1 VRGRPGRRGDDD
13 ARPLPVTSLAK
24 RVVTFY
30 RARGCHLCD
39 SAQRVL
45 ATVQAEIPFRLVEV
59 EIDGD
64 PDLERAYRERI
75 PVIAVDGEEAFT
87 FFVHPDGLR
96 RRLAG

>member
-1 VRGRPGRRGDDD
+1 M
-13 ARPLPVTSLAK
+13 AE
-24 RVVTFY
+24 RVVTIY

-45 ATVQAEIPFRLVEV
+45 AAVREEIPFRLVEV

-64 PDLERAYRERI
+64 PDLERTYRERI
-75 PVIAVDGEEAFT
+75 PVVAVDGEEAFT
-87 FFVHPDGLR
+87 FFVHPEGLR

>member
-1 VRGRPGRRGDDD
+1 VRE
-13 ARPLPVTSLAK
+13 VTIYLAD
-24 RVVTFY
+24 
-30 RARGCHLCD
+30 GCHLCE

-45 ATVQAEIPFRLVEV
+45 AAVREELPFRLVEV
-59 EIDGD
+59 AIDGD

-87 FFVHPDGLR
+87 YFVHPAALR